1 MRALAMVALL
11 AVVPLVT
18 IASTPPP
25 HATQVERA
33 PVKKTKPAMLSSKVT
48 ITMPGDLSFQFKPG
62 TGSIAATTYCLACH
76 SSAYVSTQP
85 VLDKAHWEAEVTKMR
100 KAYGAAI
107 PDKDAETIVDY
118 LTTTY
123 GKS

>member
-1 MRALAMVALL
+1 MRALAIAGML
-11 AVVPLVT
+11 AIVPLV
-18 IASTPPP
+18 AVAATPAP
-25 HATQVERA
+25 HAKA
-33 PVKKTKPAMLSSKVT
+33 TKATKATPAIAGSKVS

-62 TGSIAATTYCLACH
+62 AGSLAATTYCLTCH

-85 VLDKAHWEAEVTKMR
+85 VLDRAHWEAEVTKMR

-107 PDKDAETIVDY
+107 PDKEAETIVDY
-118 LTTTY
+118 LTTAY